1 MGGNEIPAI
10 SRQKAI
16 TPVRAARFLRAE
28 LAALNIASDVH
39 DGYGL
44 ALVSVWFGL
53 VVWTDGRVFR
63 WWAGQEEGLA
73 RRRRYAFC
81 PANDPVTAARRVADR
96 CVELREQG
104 PAPVPGPT
112 GCAPQ

>member
-1 MGGNEIPAI
+1 MSGNEIPAI

-16 TPVRAARFLRAE
+16 TPVRAARRLHDE

-53 VVWTDGRVFR
+53 VVWTDGQVFR
-63 WWAGQEEGLA
+63 WWAGQEAGRA

-81 PANDPVTAARRVADR
+81 PANDPVTAARRVASR
-96 CVELREQG
+96 CIELRERG

-112 GCAPQ
+112 SCAPQ

>member
-1 MGGNEIPAI
+1 MSGHEIPAI

-16 TPVRAARFLRAE
+16 TPVRAARRLRDE
-28 LAALNIASDVH
+28 LSALNIASDVH

-63 WWAGQEEGLA
+63 WWAGEQTGQA
-73 RRRRYAFC
+73 RYQRYAFC
-81 PANDPVTAARRVADR
+81 PASDPVTAARRVADR
-96 CVELREQG
+96 CLELRKRG
-104 PAPVPGPT
+104 PVPVPGPS